1 MLGVQKSLVYYKIC
15 EYEQAILE
23 LATVEQFLEGEEGH
37 KWIAKY
43 VKKFRENLE
52 EIALNRQKILN
63 KAPKV
68 KKWTI

>member
-1 MLGVQKSLVYYKIC
+1 M
-15 EYEQAILE
+15 E
-23 LATVEQFLEGEEGH
+23 LATVEQFLEGYEGQ

-52 EIALNRQKILN
+52 EIIRNRQKILN

-68 KKWTI
+68 KQWRI